1 MMYDA
6 YQNYADLSQPVRLL
20 AASSGRTLNAL
31 GATHFASPLR
41 RMAAY
46 LELVQLAGFT
56 HKRPDYGIKS
66 VTSAN
71 GDSVA
76 VTEEVVLSTPFAN
89 LLRFARQDRPNV
101 PKVLMVAPM
110 SGHFA
115 TLLRNTVRTM
125 LRDFEVYIT
134 DWINPRDIP
143 LEAGIFGFDEYVEHV
158 IDFLRHIGP
167 QAHLVAVCQ
176 PTVAALV
183 ATAVMAQQRDEMQ
196 PASMTLMAGPI
207 DTRVSPT
214 KVNELATSKPIE
226 WFREKMIGVVPR
238 GLPGAGRRVYPG
250 FVQLAAFMSMN
261 VERHV
266 KSFLD
271 LYKARVAGDTAK
283 ADQIRTFYEEYFA
296 IMDLDAEFYLQTV
309 ETIFQKYALPRGQ
322 LKFKGELVQPRAI
335 KRTFLL
341 TIEGERDDICAV
353 GQTLAAQDLCS
364 GLRPYMK
371 SHYMQSGV
379 GHYGVFSGRMWE
391 NRIYPV
397 VRDHIQYSL

>member
-6 YQNYADLSQPVRLL
+6 YQNYADFSHPVRLL
-20 AASSGRTLNAL
+20 AASSERTLHAL
-31 GATHFASPLR
+31 GVTHFASPLR
-41 RMAAY
+41 KMAAY
-46 LELVQLAGFT
+46 MELVQLAGFT
-56 HKRPDYGIKS
+56 HKRPEYGI
-66 VTSAN
+66 TSITTPK
-71 GDSVA
+71 GETVA
-76 VTEEVVLSTPFAN
+76 ITEEAVLTTPFAH
-89 LLRFARQDRPNV
+89 LLRFARQDRPDV
-101 PKVLMVAPM
+101 PKVLLVAPM

-115 TLLRNTVRTM
+115 TLLRSTIRTM
-125 LRDFEVYIT
+125 LRDFEVYVT
-134 DWINPRDIP
+134 DWINPRNIP
-143 LEAGIFGFDEYVEHV
+143 LEAGSFGFDEYVTHV

-176 PTVAALV
+176 PTVAGLV

-250 FVQLAAFMSMN
+250 FIQLAAFMSMN
-261 VERHV
+261 LERHA
-266 KSFLD
+266 KSFVD
-271 LYKARVAGDTAK
+271 LYKARVNGDSAK

-309 ETIFQKYALPRGQ
+309 ESIFQKYSLPRGQ
-322 LKFKGELVQPRAI
+322 MTYKGEVVQPRAI

-371 SHYMQSGV
+371 SHYMQPGV
-379 GHYGVFSGRMWE
+379 GHYGVFSGKMWDK
-391 NRIYPV
+391 RIYPV